1 MRAITYLCLFS
12 SLVLWATPL
21 MAAEAPW
28 QSPSTV
34 RISPQGARLTV
45 SIKTPLNAE
54 SGQPQASFFLPAAA
68 QDVSIR
74 YGSTAPL
81 EWSSTIVPVDTL
93 TGDVAS
99 QRTYVLGEIAKVQG
113 RISAL
118 QARITLW
125 ATPPTTALTQEQ
137 MQSRQTALDTVLPT
151 AQQELAV
158 QQRALQEWEKQLAN
172 LPDTAQQAQK
182 ITAVFPVATGQAED
196 VLHYSY
202 TLGNCGWQPTY
213 VFNALP
219 DKSLVEATLIAKIW
233 QFSGI
238 NWHNAAITL
247 VPQGDAQR
255 EPTPLRPW
263 RIHTGDVAP
272 EPRDVRPRA
281 ALMALPMD
289 SNAETAPLNQLHSPR
304 MQDSTASTMWNMGQR
319 FLPEGTMQ
327 VTLNSDTWKSPLLW
341 LARPAT
347 STQVWLQA
355 KHELTNVRQWPVG
368 EAAFFLDGLSVG
380 NGMFAPKGDS
390 VTVYFGVDPR
400 VTVLNATDPRLSGKE
415 GFIDK
420 RKTWSWQWE
429 FTVHNGRPAPVDVRI
444 EESAPQLSDK
454 SLTITYTTQPAP
466 QQGPDHTLFWDVQVP
481 ANSKQALQY
490 GLTLSAPQNM
500 KVQPGK

>member
-12 SLVLWATPL
+12 SLVLWASPL
-21 MAAEAPW
+21 MAAAPW

-34 RISPQGARLTV
+34 RISPQGARLTA
-45 SIKTPLNAE
+45 SITLSLNAE
-54 SGQPQASFFLPAAA
+54 SGQPQAIFFLPAAA
-68 QDVSIR
+68 QDVSIS
-74 YGSTAPL
+74 YGNTAPL

-99 QRTYVLGEIAKVQG
+99 QRAHVLDEIAKVQG

-118 QARITLW
+118 QARMTLW

-137 MQSRQTALDTVLPT
+137 MQGRQTALDTILPP

-158 QQRALQEWEKQLAN
+158 QQRALQEWEKQLAS
-172 LPDTAQQAQK
+172 LPDTAPQAQK
-182 ITAVFPVATGQAED
+182 VTATFPATVGQGED

-202 TLGNCGWQPTY
+202 TLSNCGWQPTY

-219 DKSLVEATLIAKIW
+219 DKSLVEATLIAKVW

-255 EPTPLRPW
+255 EPAPLRPW
-263 RIHTGDVAP
+263 RIHTGDITP
-272 EPRDVRPRA
+272 EPRAIMPRA
-281 ALMALPMD
+281 ALMTLPMD
-289 SNAETAPLNQLHSPR
+289 SAAKTAPINELHSPR
-304 MQDSTASTMWNMGQR
+304 MQDSTASTVWNLGQR
-319 FLPEGTMQ
+319 SLPEGT
-327 VTLNSDTWKSPLLW
+327 VHVALNSDTWKSPLLW

-355 KHELTNVRQWPVG
+355 KHEITNVRQWPVG
-368 EAAFFLDGLSVG
+368 DATFFLDGLSVG
-380 NGMFAPKGDS
+380 SGVFAPKGDS

-400 VTVLNATDPRLSGKE
+400 VTVLNSTDPRLSGKE
-415 GFIDK
+415 GFIDN

-454 SLTITYTTQPAP
+454 ALTITYTTQPAP
-466 QQGPDHTLFWDVQVP
+466 QQGPDHTLFWDVQVAAK
-481 ANSKQALQY
+481 ANQKLQY
-490 GLTLSAPQNM
+490 GVTLSAPQNM